1 MDGEVGLLARLRGTR
16 PELGTALGR
25 IADFVLAEPAAAA
38 RLTITELAEQ
48 TGTSPGTVT
57 RFCRA
62 CGLRG
67 FAELRVA
74 IAEEVG
80 RSGAH
85 RWDTDI
91 GPEIAPDAPAD
102 QVLKVLLATNANAMM
117 RTAEVLDLSAVDE
130 VVSRL
135 AVARQCH
142 FFGVG
147 TSGVTA
153 DELRH
158 RLRRIG
164 VPCWSSADVHS
175 GLTLAALV
183 DERDL
188 FIGVSTSGRVAE
200 TIEVLEAAGDKG
212 AITVAITADPDS
224 PLAQVADLVL
234 STARHLHNER
244 ADALADRHA
253 QFLVVDLLYARLAQ
267 VLHDRTIN
275 LLDSTAT
282 ALDRH
287 RVPPPSRTARRPH
300 GAG

>member
-1 MDGEVGLLARLRGTR
+1 MDDAVGLLEHLRAGR
-16 PELGTALGR
+16 AELGTALR
-25 IADFVLAEPAAAA
+25 QIADFVLAEPSTAA

-57 RFCRA
+57 RFSRA

-80 RSGAH
+80 RSGAR
-85 RWDTDI
+85 RWETDI
-91 GPEIAPDAPAD
+91 GAGIAPDDPAD
-102 QVLKVLLATNANAMM
+102 QVLKVLMATTTSAMT
-117 RTAEVLDLSAVDE
+117 RTAEALDLAAVDE
-130 VVSRL
+130 VVDRL
-135 AVARQCH
+135 AKARQCH

-158 RLRRIG
+158 RLRRLA

-175 GLTLAALV
+175 GLTLAALA

-188 FIGVSTSGRVAE
+188 FIGISTSGRVAE
-200 TIEVLEAAGDKG
+200 TIEVLQAAGGNG
-212 AITVAITADPDS
+212 ALTVAITADPAS
-224 PLAQVADLVL
+224 PLAQLADLVL
-234 STARHLHNER
+234 TTARHIHTDR

-253 QFLVVDLLYARLAQ
+253 QFLVVDMLYACLAQ
-267 VLHDRTIN
+267 QTHDRTVD
-275 LLDSTAT
+275 LLDTTAT

-287 RVPPPSRTARRPH
+287 RIPPHR
-300 GAG
+300 

>member
-1 MDGEVGLLARLRGTR
+1 
-16 PELGTALGR
+16 LGR

-91 GPEIAPDAPAD
+91 GSEIAPDAPAD
-102 QVLKVLLATNANAMM
+102 QVLKVLLATNVNAMM
-117 RTAEVLDLSAVDE
+117 RTAEVLDLAVVDE
-130 VVSRL
+130 VVARL
-135 AVARQCH
+135 AAARQCH

-200 TIEVLEAAGDKG
+200 TIEVLQAAGDKG

-234 STARHLHNER
+234 STARHIHSER

-287 RVPPPSRTARRPH
+287 RVPPTQRTTRRP
-300 GAG
+300 

>member
-1 MDGEVGLLARLRGTR
+1 MDGETGLLVRLRGQR
-16 PELGTALGR
+16 DELGTALGR
-25 IADFVLAEPAAAA
+25 IADFVLAEPSAAA

-80 RSGAH
+80 RSGAR
-85 RWDTDI
+85 RWETDI
-91 GPEIAPDAPAD
+91 GSEIAPDDPAG
-102 QVLKVLLATNANAMM
+102 QVLKVLMATNANAMM
-117 RTAEVLDLSAVDE
+117 RTAEALDLAAVDE
-130 VVSRL
+130 VVDRL
-135 AVARQCH
+135 AKARQCH

-158 RLRRIG
+158 RLRRLA

-175 GLTLAALV
+175 GLTLAALA

-188 FIGVSTSGRVAE
+188 FIGISTSGRVAE
-200 TIEVLEAAGDKG
+200 TIEVLQAAGDNG
-212 AITVAITADPDS
+212 ALTVALTADPDS
-224 PLAQVADLVL
+224 PLARLADLVL
-234 STARHLHNER
+234 TTARHIRTDR

-267 VLHDRTIN
+267 RSHDRTIN
-275 LLDSTAT
+275 LLNTTAT
-282 ALDRH
+282 ALNHH
-287 RVPPPSRTARRPH
+287 RIPPTASR
-300 GAG
+300 